1 MVNHATVLKPR
12 DEAFWPSSS
21 WCFEA
26 RGALWIGQITHLLAA
41 SLLLINEHVS
51 DNPAFSN
58 LGLNM
63 TQNE

>member
-1 MVNHATVLKPR
+1 MPPVLKPR

-21 WCFEA
+21 WCFKA
-26 RGALWIGQITHLLAA
+26 GCAVWIGQITYLLAA
-41 SLLLINEHVS
+41 NLLLINEHIS